1 MNSETFAS
9 IVDILL
15 VSFLNYRILVLVRGP
30 RAWQM
35 VVGAFFVLSIL
46 LLSKVFKLYALE
58 VVLDRALLLAPVAIV
73 ILLLP
78 ELRKALEVFGKVGLW
93 GPRLAAYENAGF
105 ASIVDSIVEAATSLS
120 EQRTGALIVIERGAP
135 LADTI
140 DNGLT
145 LDAKVTAPLLE
156 SIFFDG
162 SPLHD
167 GAAIIR
173 GDRVVAA
180 ACRLP
185 FSENQSLSKSM
196 HMRHRAAVG
205 ISEVVDCSAVVVSEE
220 RGTISY
226 AEGGSIRVVSA
237 EQLRSILLGTVKSA
251 RKPGLKLRSRRE
263 SHAEKA
269 G

>member
-1 MNSETFAS
+1 MNAETFAS

-35 VVGAFFVLSIL
+35 VVGAFFVLAIL

-78 ELRKALEVFGKVGLW
+78 ELRKALEMFGKFGLW
-93 GPRLAAYENAGF
+93 GPRLAAYENAGL
-105 ASIVDSIVEAATSLS
+105 ASIVDAIVEAASSLA
-120 EQRTGALIVIERGAP
+120 EQRTGALMVIERGAP
-135 LADTI
+135 LGDTI
-140 DNGLT
+140 DSGQT

-226 AEGGSIRVVSA
+226 AESGGIRVVTPD
-237 EQLRSILLGTVKSA
+237 QLRSILLGTV
-251 RKPGLKLRSRRE
+251 RSSSRTRRGQRSKRE
-263 SHAEKA
+263 AHAETA
-269 G
+269 R